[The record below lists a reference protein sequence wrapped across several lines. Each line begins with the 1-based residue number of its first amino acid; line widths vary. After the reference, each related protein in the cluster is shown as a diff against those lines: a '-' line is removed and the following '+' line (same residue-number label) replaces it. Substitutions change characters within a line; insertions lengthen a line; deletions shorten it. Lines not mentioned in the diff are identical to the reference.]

1 MTYSI
6 VARDPITGELGVAV
20 QTRWLAVGSGVP
32 WVEPGV
38 GAVATQ
44 SFVEEAYGPRL
55 LERLRAGRAPDEA
68 LAALLA
74 ADPAADTRQV
84 GVVDGLGRAAAHTGA
99 RCVAEASHLIREGLA
114 CQANMMERPTVPAA
128 MAAAYDTAAAAAEDL
143 ADRLMA
149 ALRAAEAEGGDI
161 RGRQSAAVVVSGR
174 PGDPAWRRR
183 FDLRVDDHAAPLDE
197 LARLLRLARAF
208 EALDAGDAALAAG
221 DRVAAGAHYRATVE
235 LAPADDQALL
245 FAARGL
251 AELGAL
257 DAARPLA
264 EAALAANPRWREFLR
279 RYVAAGHAPA
289 PPPGFPPEE
298 GTKPSGH
305 P

>member
-6 VARDPITGELGVAV
+6 VARDPLTGELGVAV
-20 QTRWLAVGSGVP
+20 QTRWLAVGAGVP

-55 LERLRAGRAPDEA
+55 LERLRAGRPPDEA

-74 ADPAADTRQV
+74 ADPGADVRQV

-99 RCVAEASHLIREGLA
+99 RCVAEASHLVREGLA

-128 MAAAYDTAAAAAEDL
+128 MAAAYDTAAAAGDDL
-143 ADRLMA
+143 PDRLMA

-161 RGRQSAAVVVSGR
+161 RGRQSAAILISGR

-183 FDLRVDDHAAPLDE
+183 FDLRVDDHPTPLDE

-208 EALDAGDAALAAG
+208 EALEAADAALAAG
-221 DRVAAGAHYRATVE
+221 DRAAASEQYRTAIE
-235 LAPADDQALL
+235 LAPGDDQAVLM
-245 FAARGL
+245 AAQGL
-251 AELGAL
+251 AELEGA
-257 DAARPLA
+257 DAVRSLA
-264 EAALAANPRWREFLR
+264 AAAMAANPRWREFAR
-279 RYVAAGHAPA
+279 RFTAAGHG
-289 PPPGFPPEE
+289 PPPPEDFLPEE
-298 GTKPSGH
+298 LVEPG
-305 P
+305 